1 MWYSYW
7 CDESRERVRKNEFP
21 LHTAAAGNDSEKL
34 KILLGMKEDE
44 IWSGKRSLGTSSWKG
59 SELRQKHRGVCKRH
73 IRGGGRCSYCLDQY
87 NPDGFTPLHCAA
99 YSGNPECVEL
109 LLKAGAYFNPR
120 NKDDNTPIQIAEGW
134 VLRWGAAAGAGH
146 TKCVELLQKEVDSR
160 KSVHVLRLRMEEWWR
175 GCSSESAQEC
185 AEAAQRQDA
194 DSFIDKHERNT
205 YYGGGTPYTDPSQWA
220 GRHHYQQEIFAVQ
233 QQQHYNRTGAYV

>member
-7 CDESRERVRKNEFP
+7 CNESRERVRKKEFP

-34 KILLGMKEDE
+34 KILLAMKEDE
-44 IWSGKRSLGTSSWKG
+44 ICRGQRTSG

-73 IRGGGRCSYCLDQY
+73 IEEGSLAALLRRGGGRCSYCLDQY

-99 YSGNPECVEL
+99 YNGNPECVEL

-120 NKDDNTPIQIAEGW
+120 NKDDNTPIQIAENK
-134 VLRWGAAAGAGH
+134 GH

-160 KSVHVLRLRMEEWWR
+160 KSVHVLRLRIEEWWR

-205 YYGGGTPYTDPSQWA
+205 YYGGGTPYTDPSQPA
-220 GRHHYQQEIFAVQ
+220 HRHHYQQEIFAVQ
-233 QQQHYNRTGAYV
+233 RQQHYNRTGAYV